1 MSARRSMATVLALL
15 LVSGTAGIVAAEGL
29 SAVTPPDSGDAVPAD
44 DGPAYG
50 VNNSTFQRLW
60 SDDVDNGNLS
70 VDDFD
75 DANVSSRAEFAHRLA
90 RSTDVL
96 FARPPQATSNW
107 NSGDFGDYSPGGRR
121 ESVHPTG
128 ASLEDGVH
136 QRCVRQHLR
145 HTALDD
151 TSPRE
156 RNDPVRCAGRSG
168 PHDQ

>member
-1 MSARRSMATVLALL
+1 MATVLALPREWYRRDCRCRR
-15 LVSGTAGIVAAEGL
+15 SWCRH
-29 SAVTPPDSGDAVPAD
+29 PPDSGDAVPA

-75 DANVSSRAEFAHRLA
+75 DANVIIAPEFAHRLA
-90 RSTDVL
+90 RSTDVP

-107 NSGDFGDYSPGGRR
+107 IAAISAITVLVVVGVSPPDRC
-121 ESVHPTG
+121 VP
-128 ASLEDGVH
+128 EDGVYIKDAYVGIFAH
-136 QRCVRQHLR
+136 
-145 HTALDD
+145 
-151 TSPRE
+151 SPR
-156 RNDPVRCAGRSG
+156 RYFTARTGTTQYVAPDGQG